1 MILAKSYMSGI
12 FVTLTR
18 TYFIKKGC
26 LSMTQSEKL
35 VEELRDLDKKHFF
48 HPTSPIQQ
56 QQDQGPAFVFTE
68 GKGIY
73 LHDITGKKVIDGM
86 SSLWNVNIGHG
97 HEELGK
103 AAMEQMNKL
112 AFSSSFATFS
122 NEPAIRLAAKLAQIS
137 PGDLSA
143 TFFTSGGSEANDT
156 AYKLARHYWLLK
168 GQPVRKKIISR
179 TKSYHGVSM
188 GATSATGLKAFR
200 DFTTSLAPDF
210 LYVDHFSTESLRSL
224 IEAEGPET
232 IAAFIAEPVQ
242 GAGGVHVAPEHYFS
256 EVRQICDDYGILFIT
271 DEVITGFGRTGK
283 YFGMEHYGVAP
294 DMMCF
299 AKGVTSGY
307 AQLGGVMISNKLHQE
322 FIDLSVGTLL
332 HGYTYSGHPMAC
344 AVALKNLEI
353 IEKENFIENAEQRG
367 KELKEGLE
375 WIQNERNIIGKV
387 KGLGLMCGIE
397 IVKDKQTN
405 EGFETPLSPSIV
417 AEAAKQGLIC
427 RSVVLDGQDIV
438 VFSPPLS
445 ITKEEITDLIRMLNE
460 AIRIVET
467 AAFQKLLPNT

>member
-1 MILAKSYMSGI
+1 MTKTE
-12 FVTLTR
+12 TL
-18 TYFIKKGC
+18 I
-26 LSMTQSEKL
+26 
-35 VEELRDLDKKHFF
+35 EELRDLDKKHFF
-48 HPTSPIQQ
+48 HPTSSLQQ
-56 QQDQGPAFVFTE
+56 QQEQGAAFVFTE

-73 LHDITGKKVIDGM
+73 LYDITGKKVIDGM
-86 SSLWNVNIGHG
+86 SSLWNVNVGHG
-97 HEELGK
+97 REELGK
-103 AAMEQMNKL
+103 VAMEQMSKL

-122 NEPAIRLAAKLAQIS
+122 NEPAIRLAAKLAQIA

-168 GQPVRKKIISR
+168 GQPERKKIISR

-200 DFTTSLAPDF
+200 DFTNSLAPDF
-210 LYVDHFSTESLRSL
+210 LYVDHFSSDSLCSL

-232 IAAFIAEPVQ
+232 IAAFIAEPIQ
-242 GAGGVHVAPEHYFS
+242 GAGGVHVAPENYFK
-256 EVRQICDDYGILFIT
+256 EVQEICANYGILFIT
-271 DEVITGFGRTGK
+271 DEVITGFGRTGR
-283 YFGMEHYGVAP
+283 YFAMDHYGISP

-307 AQLGGVMISNKLHQE
+307 AQLGGIMISEKIYKE
-322 FIDLSVGTLL
+322 FTQLSVGTLL

-353 IEKENFIENAEQRG
+353 IEQENLIENAEKRG
-367 KELKEGLE
+367 QELLAGLARVQKERK
-375 WIQNERNIIGKV
+375 IIGKV

-397 IVKDKQTN
+397 IVKDKQTSA
-405 EGFETPLSPSIV
+405 GIDTPWSPLIV

-438 VFSPPLS
+438 VFAPPLS
-445 ITKEEITDLIRMLNE
+445 ITKEEIADLIHILNKS
-460 AIRIVET
+460 IRVVET
-467 AAFQKLLPNT
+467 RALEEWPDILN

>member
-1 MILAKSYMSGI
+1 MS
-12 FVTLTR
+12 
-18 TYFIKKGC
+18 KKE
-26 LSMTQSEKL
+26 SSI
-35 VEELRDLDKKHFF
+35 EELINLDKKHFF
-48 HPTSPIQQ
+48 HPTSPLQQ
-56 QQDQGPAFVFTE
+56 QQEQGAAFVFTE

-86 SSLWNVNIGHG
+86 SSLWNVNVGHG
-97 HEELGK
+97 REELGK
-103 AAMEQMNKL
+103 VAMEQMSKL

-122 NEPAIRLAAKLAQIS
+122 NEPAIRLAAKLAQIA

-143 TFFTSGGSEANDT
+143 TFLTSGGSEANDT

-168 GQPVRKKIISR
+168 GQPERKKIISR

-200 DFTTSLAPDF
+200 DFTSSLAPDF
-210 LYVDHFSTESLRSL
+210 LYVDHFSAESLRAL

-242 GAGGVHVAPEHYFS
+242 GAGGVHVAPENYFK
-256 EVRQICDDYGILFIT
+256 EVREICDDYGILFIT
-271 DEVITGFGRTGK
+271 DEVITGFGRTGR
-283 YFGMEHYGVAP
+283 YFAMEHYGVSP

-307 AQLGGVMISNKLHQE
+307 AQLGGVMISEKIYKE
-322 FIDLSVGTLL
+322 FTQLSVGTLL

-353 IEKENFIENAEQRG
+353 IEQEHLIENAEKRG
-367 KELKEGLE
+367 QELLTGLE
-375 WIQNERNIIGKV
+375 WIQKERKIIGKV

-397 IVKDKQTN
+397 IVRDTRTG
-405 EGFETPLSPSIV
+405 EGFETPLSPFIV

-427 RSVVLDGQDIV
+427 RSVALDGQDIV
-438 VFSPPLS
+438 VFAPPLS
-445 ITKEEITDLIRMLNE
+445 ITKEEIADLIHILNE
-460 AIRIVET
+460 SIRVVET
-467 AAFQKLLPNT
+467 AAVQNHLSNI